1 MPKRFYLKTDFTTSK
16 SVRRFPRWTYWVYWL
31 ILGGSVVWALSAIDL
46 TSAPQSGVSLK
57 RQSLG
62 STETSTKLAPVV
74 EIEPD
79 DPVVI
84 PTVQDTT
91 TVVPPETVAVVKTE
105 VTKNE
110 SARRDNAET
119 KMPTVTLFN
128 GCGVKGIGARA
139 KTALERMGF
148 QVVAVRNARNYDYKK
163 SEVLDRQEN
172 LELGKLLA
180 DSLGIPK
187 QLAAWDTTRSDR
199 DAEVSLIVGS
209 DFRKLRWKI

>member
-1 MPKRFYLKTDFTTSK
+1 MPKRFYLKTDFSTSK
-16 SVRRFPRWTYWVYWL
+16 PVRRNLRWTYWVYWL
-31 ILGGSVVWALSAIDL
+31 ILGGGVVWALSAIDF
-46 TSAPQSGVSLK
+46 TSSPQSGVSLK

-74 EIEPD
+74 EIELEE
-79 DPVVI
+79 PVVI
-84 PTVQDTT
+84 STVRDTT
-91 TVVPPETVAVVKTE
+91 TVVPPETVEVLKAEVITEERQPSENAAV
-105 VTKNE
+105 
-110 SARRDNAET
+110 

-139 KTALERMGF
+139 KAALERMGF
-148 QVVAVRNARNYDYKK
+148 QVVEVRNARNYDYKK
-163 SEVLDRQEN
+163 SEVLDRREN

-199 DAEVSLIVGS
+199 DADVSLIVGS
-209 DFRKLRWKI
+209 DFKKLRWKI